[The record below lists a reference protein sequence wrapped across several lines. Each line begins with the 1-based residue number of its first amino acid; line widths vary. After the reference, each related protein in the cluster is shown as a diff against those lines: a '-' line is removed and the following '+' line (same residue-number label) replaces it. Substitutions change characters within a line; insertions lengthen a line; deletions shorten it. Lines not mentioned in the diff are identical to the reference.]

1 MGPDNE
7 RYSCQISE
15 RSDENWGSL
24 LDLKKSWWRR
34 MARYRISSAD
44 YVSSGA
50 NNYSTILAIIE
61 IIENILEA
69 LQSGKMVAGIY
80 LDLSKAFDTVD
91 HNVLLYKLETYGIRG
106 LPLKWFK
113 SYLTER
119 KQYTSTKKKILL
131 QHNQIW
137 STPGVSTRS
146 PTISHIHKWR
156 CKCTRQWLQTEVICR
171 WQQCIHCLRWTP

>member
-1 MGPDNE
+1 
-7 RYSCQISE
+7 
-15 RSDENWGSL
+15 
-24 LDLKKSWWRR
+24 

-119 KQYTSTKKKILL
+119 KQYTSTNGKKSSCNTIKYGVPQGSVLGPLL
-131 QHNQIW
+131 FLIYTNDVANALDSDYKLRLFADDSNVFIVSDEPHNLKQQMTNATKAW
-137 STPGVSTRS
+137 STS
-146 PTISHIHKWR
+146 PTTW
-156 CKCTRQWLQTEVICR
+156 WFLAE
-171 WQQCIHCLRWTP
+171 